1 MGRSRPGLTA
11 GSGLDGVSSCLRPAA
26 KSDDSGLG
34 IMVVRVSRGGGGVD
48 GPFAF
53 APGGPVCKHPAMLN
67 YLWLG
72 LMLLAVLLGG
82 VHGRLQEVTDAA
94 FEAAKTA
101 VMTLALPLIGL
112 TALWL
117 GVMRLAERAGLI
129 QALAWALR
137 PALRWLFPEVPA
149 HHPALGSML
158 MNLAAN
164 MIGLTNA
171 ATPLGLRAMNDLEK
185 LNRHPGTATNAMCT
199 FLALNT
205 SSVQLLPTT
214 AIGILAAAG
223 SQRPTAI
230 VGTALL
236 ATAVSTLAA
245 IGAVKALQNLPGF
258 RLPEP
263 AAPANDPPPL
273 PEAAVPDAADPPAET
288 PRPVRGSGAVLTVF
302 LGFFGWLFWR
312 LMTGAT
318 ASGATAGSTFVRA
331 VDAMSLLAIPFF
343 LAFFPLYAA
352 LRRVPVYEE
361 FVEGA
366 KEGFHVAVRI
376 IPYLVAMLVAVGTF
390 RAAGGVDLLARAL
403 GPVLGVLGFPADLL
417 PMVLMRPLSGGAT
430 IGLFSELVSAH
441 GPDSLVSRM
450 GATVLGSTETTLYV
464 VAVYFGAVGVRRA
477 RHAVAAGLLAD
488 LAGVMASVAICRAVF
503 GAG

>member
-1 MGRSRPGLTA
+1 
-11 GSGLDGVSSCLRPAA
+11 
-26 KSDDSGLG
+26 
-34 IMVVRVSRGGGGVD
+34 
-48 GPFAF
+48 
-53 APGGPVCKHPAMLN
+53 MLN

-72 LMLLAVLLGG
+72 LVLLAVVLGG
-82 VHGRLQEVTDAA
+82 LNQRLPQITDAA
-94 FEAAKTA
+94 FDAAKTA
-101 VMTLALPLIGL
+101 VMTIALPLIGL

-117 GVMRLAERAGLI
+117 GVMRLAERAGMVRV
-129 QALAWALR
+129 LARAMR

-149 HHPALGSML
+149 HHPAMGSML

-223 SQRPTAI
+223 SPQPTAI
-230 VGTALL
+230 VGPALL
-236 ATAVSTLAA
+236 ATLCSTAA
-245 IGAVKALQNLPGF
+245 GILAVKSLQNLRWF
-258 RLPEP
+258 RLPGEAPAP
-263 AAPANDPPPL
+263 AAAT
-273 PEAAVPDAADPPAET
+273 VPTTADPAPAEAVEAPAPAGRW
-288 PRPVRGSGAVLTVF
+288 PRLVFAVF
-302 LGFFGWLFWR
+302 LGFFAWLFWES
-312 LMTGAT
+312 LTGGSPEA
-318 ASGATAGSTFVRA
+318 ASGNVFVR
-331 VDAMSLLAIPFF
+331 VINTVSLLAIPFF

-376 IPYLVAMLVAVGTF
+376 IPYLVAMLVAVGMF
-390 RAAGGVDLLARAL
+390 RAAGGIELLARGLA
-403 GPVLGVLGFPADLL
+403 PVLDRVGVPADLL
-417 PMVLMRPLSGGAT
+417 PLVLMRPLSGGAT
-430 IGLFSELVSAH
+430 IGLFSELVGAH

-464 VAVYFGAVGVRRA
+464 VAVYFGAVGVQRA

-488 LAGVMASVAICRAVF
+488 LAGVGASVVICRAVF
-503 GAG
+503 GGG

>member
-1 MGRSRPGLTA
+1 
-11 GSGLDGVSSCLRPAA
+11 
-26 KSDDSGLG
+26 
-34 IMVVRVSRGGGGVD
+34 
-48 GPFAF
+48 
-53 APGGPVCKHPAMLN
+53 MLN

-72 LMLLAVLLGG
+72 LVLLAVVLGG
-82 VHGRLQEVTDAA
+82 LNQRLPQITDAA
-94 FEAAKTA
+94 FDAAKTA
-101 VMTLALPLIGL
+101 VMTIALPLIGL

-117 GVMRLAERAGLI
+117 GVMRLAEQAGMVR
-129 QALAWALR
+129 ALARALR

-149 HHPALGSML
+149 HHPAMGSML

-223 SQRPTAI
+223 GQQPTAI

-236 ATAVSTLAA
+236 ATLCSTAA
-245 IGAVKALQNLPGF
+245 GILAVKSLQNLRWF
-258 RLPEP
+258 RLPGEALAP
-263 AAPANDPPPL
+263 AAAPPPPAADPGP
-273 PEAAVPDAADPPAET
+273 PEAAEAPAPPGRW
-288 PRPVRGSGAVLTVF
+288 PRLIFAVF
-302 LGFFGWLFWR
+302 LGFFAWLFGR
-312 LMTGAT
+312 SLAEGSPGAVE
-318 ASGATAGSTFVRA
+318 GNGFVRVMNA
-331 VDAMSLLAIPFF
+331 VSLLAIPFF

-352 LRRVPVYEE
+352 LRRVPVYEQ

-376 IPYLVAMLVAVGTF
+376 IPYLVAMLVAVGMF
-390 RAAGGVDLLARAL
+390 RAAGGIELLARGLAPLL
-403 GPVLGVLGFPADLL
+403 GWAGVPADLL

-464 VAVYFGAVGVRRA
+464 VAVYFGAVGVQRA

-488 LAGVMASVAICRAVF
+488 LAGVVASVVICRAVF
-503 GAG
+503 GGG